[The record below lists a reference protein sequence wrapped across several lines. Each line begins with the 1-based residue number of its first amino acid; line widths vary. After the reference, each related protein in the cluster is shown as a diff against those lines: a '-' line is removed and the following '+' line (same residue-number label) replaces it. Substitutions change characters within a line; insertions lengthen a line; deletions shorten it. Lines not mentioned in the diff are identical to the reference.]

1 MLASTCETRPDTSF
15 AQHWLEREEFRIPLD
30 HECFDDL
37 ASFFWGILGHYSTP
51 LNGYLPHWDG
61 AHPIRD
67 CRRVQKPYKGVSL
80 SVVMVPA
87 PGIEPGTCGL
97 QNRCSTN

>member
-37 ASFFWGILGHYSTP
+37 ASFFGGFWDITRRRLMGICHIGTVLIPFEIVVEFKSHIKVCR
-51 LNGYLPHWDG
+51 YLW
-61 AHPIRD
+61 
-67 CRRVQKPYKGVSL
+67 
-80 SVVMVPA
+80 
-87 PGIEPGTCGL
+87 
-97 QNRCSTN
+97 